1 MGSTLSVDTI
11 QGATTAGTVAMPAHY
26 VLQVK
31 NVTSDAQTTKS
42 GVGFVDFMSVAITPK
57 FSSSK
62 ILVFCSINLSGQN
75 TTGGSTDQGIR
86 YSGVKLFRDSTQ
98 IAVNSNTSGNRT
110 AVWFSTNTV
119 GQTSNEAYRMA
130 NNSGQFLDSPSTT
143 NAVTYK
149 VQIGQTN
156 QTSSFVVTNTSPID
170 DNQSYTHHGVSS
182 LTVMEI
188 AQ

>member
-1 MGSTLSVDTI
+1 MSTLTVDTI
-11 QGATTAGTVAMPAHY
+11 QGKTTAGTVAMPAGSI
-26 VLQVK
+26 VQVQAT
-31 NVTSDAQTTKS
+31 TSDAQTTVS
-42 GVGFVDFMSVAITPK
+42 GVGFSDFMSVAITPK

-62 ILVFCSINLSGQN
+62 IHVSCSINLSAQN

-119 GQTSNEAYRMA
+119 GQTTNEAYRMA

-143 NAVTYK
+143 SAITYK
-149 VQIGQTN
+149 IQIGQSN
-156 QTSSFVVTNTSPID
+156 QSSSFIVTNSSPVD
-170 DNQSYTHHGVSS
+170 DNQSYTHHGVSTI
-182 LTVMEI
+182 TVMEI
-188 AQ
+188 KQ